1 MKLKA
6 FTSEDIKTYSDK
18 NKRKPHFNQLNK
30 TDNNS
35 TYHKSFIC
43 LILFLFLI
51 ITFLISFIWILIS
64 QNKSQSKANYRQN
77 QSNLEKISIK
87 SIIKN
92 KIKQIEQSNSDIIQE
107 IINKQK
113 QFNQEI
119 QMYLIKKE
127 EKESNNSEAVI
138 NIQGKIKQEKDRI
151 DDLRKINEKNAS
163 IIKDFNKKHLEQC
176 NLKEKLLNQISSLEK
191 HKQIN
196 DDDDDDLIRND
207 NSLLINTMEE
217 YNIIKQWITEDN
229 TAMRIKLLY
238 RGTTENNSKADY
250 HNAVSANFKDAS
262 STLILVKII
271 NGPVIGGF
279 TSVAWKKYSFVS
291 DDNAFVFNLT
301 NRKKYSISNKANA
314 FYVHDMIY
322 FYFGF
327 ADLYLFSFDKCVSAF
342 PICYGS
348 KSAKLE
354 LTSGIAEF
362 GIELL
367 EVYSIVIS

>member
-1 MKLKA
+1 MKLEA
-6 FTSEDIKTYSDK
+6 FTSEDIKTYSNK

-30 TDNNS
+30 TNNS

-43 LILFLFLI
+43 LILFLLLI
-51 ITFLISFIWILIS
+51 ITCLISLICIRIS

-77 QSNLEKISIK
+77 QNNLEKISIK

-92 KIKQIEQSNSDIIQE
+92 KIKQIEESNSDITRE

-163 IIKDFNKKHLEQC
+163 IIKDYNKKHLEQC
-176 NLKEKLLNQISSLEK
+176 NLKEKLLNQIASLEK

-196 DDDDDDLIRND
+196 DDDDDLIRND

-217 YNIIKQWITEDN
+217 FNIIKQWITEDN

-250 HNAVSANFKDAS
+250 HNAVSANLKDS
-262 STLILVKII
+262 NSTLILVKII

-279 TSVAWKKYSFVS
+279 TSVAWKKYSFVT

-301 NRKKYSISNKANA
+301 NRKKYSISNKENA
-314 FYVHDMIY
+314 FYVDDMIY

-327 ADLYLFSFDKCVSAF
+327 ADLYLISFDKCVSAF

-348 KSAKLE
+348 KSTKLE